1 MDVEII
7 DQGLDEYFQAI
18 EMLEGKVINA
28 GVLSSAGGD
37 IASIAFWNHEGTSR
51 GIPPRP
57 FVMQAVETKQAMIGA
72 ALKASIAAIMT
83 PGDVQG
89 ALDRIGLSVQTAIKQ
104 TIKGGSFAAN
114 HPDTIKRKGSS
125 SPLIDTGRLIGSIG
139 YEIK

>member
-7 DQGLDEYFQAI
+7 DMGMDEYFQAI
-18 EMLEGKVINA
+18 ELLESKTINA
-28 GVLSSAGGD
+28 GILSSAGGD

-57 FVMQAVETKQAMIGA
+57 FITQAIETKQAMIGS
-72 ALKASIAAIMT
+72 ALKSSIAAIMD

-89 ALDRIGLSVQTAIKQ
+89 AVDRIGLSLQTAIKQ
-104 TIKGGSFAAN
+104 TIKGGSFAPN

-125 SPLIDTGRLIGSIG
+125 SPLIDTGRLIGSVS